1 MENEIAKQ
9 QRDIEVVTEEIKD
22 LCREAQRTMLLYA
35 VEIGRRLVEAKEILP
50 HGEWGEWLKN
60 EVSFSQSTAN
70 KHMQLFEAYGN
81 RQTSLFG
88 AELNSETFTNLS
100 YSQALKLLAV
110 PEEERED
117 FVKDNDIANKSTRDI
132 DKLIKER
139 DEALKTAEAAE
150 QYKQEIE
157 ELQSKL
163 EKSQTAAKKA
173 KADLKA
179 LKENPEI
186 PESMKNDMRTELEA
200 EASANK
206 QREIDE
212 AIADTA
218 DKLKSAEAENESL
231 KAEIENKRARLEELE
246 NKNKMSDP
254 VIVEFNLL
262 FNDIQET
269 ADKLLSIIS
278 ACENEETR
286 EKLKKAFDTLIA
298 GYTIERLAE
307 LEDAEKK

>member
-9 QRDIEVVTEEIKD
+9 QRDIEIVTEEIKD

-117 FVKDNDIANKSTRDI
+117 FVKDNDIADMSTRDI

-139 DEALKTAEAAE
+139 DEALKSAQEA
-150 QYKQEIE
+150 QRYKQEIE
-157 ELQSKL
+157 KLENKL
-163 EKSQTAAKKA
+163 EKSQSAAKKA

-186 PESMKNDMRTELEA
+186 PESMKNELRTELET
-200 EASANK
+200 EAAANK
-206 QREIDE
+206 QKEIDE

-218 DKLKSAEAENESL
+218 DKLKTAEAENELL
-231 KAEIENKRARLEELE
+231 KLEIKNKRARLEELE

-254 VIVEFNLL
+254 AVVEFNLL
-262 FNDIQET
+262 FNNIQET

-278 ACENEETR
+278 ACENKETQ
-286 EKLKKAFDTLIA
+286 EKLTNAFNTLIA
-298 GYTIERLAE
+298 GYTVVEV
-307 LEDAEKK
+307 

>member
-9 QRDIEVVTEEIKD
+9 PRNIEVVTSEIRD
-22 LCREAQRTMLLYA
+22 LCKEAQRTMLLYA

-100 YSQALKLLAV
+100 YSQALKLLAI
-110 PEEERED
+110 PEDEREN
-117 FVKDNDIANKSTRDI
+117 FAKENDIENKSTRDI

-139 DEALKTAEAAE
+139 DEALKTAEEAE
-150 QYKQEIE
+150 QYKQEIT
-157 ELQSKL
+157 ELEKKL
-163 EKSQTAAKKA
+163 EKSQAAAKKA

-186 PESMKNDMRTELEA
+186 PESMKNELRNEIEA
-200 EASANK
+200 EAEENK
-206 QREIDE
+206 QKAIDE
-212 AIADTA
+212 AVADTA
-218 DKLKSAEAENESL
+218 DKLKTAEAENESL
-231 KAEIENKRARLEELE
+231 KAEIENKKAKLEELE

-262 FNDIQET
+262 FNNIQEI
-269 ADKLLSIIS
+269 ADKLLSIIDK
-278 ACENEETR
+278 CENDET
-286 EKLKKAFDTLIA
+286 KLKLKNAFNTLIE
-298 GYTIERLAE
+298 GYRDSE
-307 LEDAEKK
+307 